1 MRGRFAHKLQAIRDV
16 VFVRPE
22 QVRPRLFGVAGLA
35 GRWHGCMCQVRS
47 NSDWGSGMALTKEQ
61 RARLELMASS
71 SIVGADIKA
80 ALDAIAELEAE
91 ARVVAISAP
100 ES

>member
-1 MRGRFAHKLQAIRDV
+1 
-16 VFVRPE
+16 
-22 QVRPRLFGVAGLA
+22 
-35 GRWHGCMCQVRS
+35 
-47 NSDWGSGMALTKEQ
+47 MALTKEQ